1 MLDSVASPGG
11 RGAAQKGVHV
21 KRKGLPPP
29 PSMKL
34 AAVMKKRAAPLAKQA
49 LPAAPSLQPP
59 PQLPPQPPPRKK
71 KKRRR
76 EDDSAKPTGEGSGAA
91 RAAAWS
97 APRRDLATPASTAP
111 QSQPQSQPQLQPQP
125 QPLKKK
131 KKKKRSGSGDLP
143 GAPVAVGYSAQAQGS
158 SGGGDTQS
166 SSSREPQS
174 KQAKM
179 GDTQAKSEKKTAPVA
194 ARKDGIDDILA
205 MMGGSARRPEP
216 EPEPAEEPDAPD
228 TDAALPPLDSA
239 HRVAGASAWS
249 ECPVSQQPMRP
260 HAAPEAR

>member
-1 MLDSVASPGG
+1 
-11 RGAAQKGVHV
+11 
-21 KRKGLPPP
+21 
-29 PSMKL
+29 MKL

-49 LPAAPSLQPP
+49 LPTAPSLQPP

-97 APRRDLATPASTAP
+97 APRRDLATPASTA
-111 QSQPQSQPQLQPQP
+111 QSQPQSQPQPQL
-125 QPLKKK
+125 LKKK
-131 KKKKRSGSGDLP
+131 KKKKRSGSGDLLGP
-143 GAPVAVGYSAQAQGS
+143 PVAVAVGYSAQAQGS
-158 SGGGDTQS
+158 GGGGDTQS

-239 HRVAGASAWS
+239 HRVAGASARS
-249 ECPVSQQPMRP
+249 EYLGSQQPVRLP
-260 HAAPEAR
+260 AAPKAHPPARGGPLRPGAAP